1 MKNVV
6 FRKVFPSLEGL
17 LGLEGIAGVKIVVI
31 EQQYPQGKLQ
41 ENLVL
46 GLDSLLLHADHPAVN
61 DRIQFKGLLKVV
73 EHILFGGL
81 RWETQKARKEQES
94 EMIQLQ

>member
-1 MKNVV
+1 MKNVM
-6 FRKVFPSLEGL
+6 FCKVFPGLEGL

-46 GLDSLLLHADHPAVN
+46 GLDSLLLHADHPVVN
-61 DRIQFKGLLKVV
+61 DRVQFEGLLKVV